1 VVEVVDLQQATLHLE
16 WKAVVE
22 VVDLQQPTLHL

>member
-1 VVEVVDLQQATLHLE
+1 VVEVADLQRATLHLE

-22 VVDLQQPTLHL
+22 VVDLQRATLHL